1 MQKLELR
8 SNETLP
14 CFIMPKYLGYKDT
27 NSSWSYNN
35 KIIINQENEG
45 HYGIKKEMLEDFIE
59 NEFDVAAEQALFDC
73 SLPRIEHHQYAFQ
86 TVMPLRE
93 LYISVPLIQHAFS
106 TSNTVNDAL
115 QTIFDQVND
124 HSEKIWNIKMST
136 KSSDKNAITFT
147 DANLMP
153 PGTILS
159 DKEDKK
165 PVKGLIFDVFTDTSI
180 VSNCDLKYSTPKGGL
195 SNIIAISNTLNP
207 QEYSTQELGALNNLL
222 LLNKPKV
229 KGGPDNQKFVSVRSL
244 PIQGEVN
251 EVISQPAINLKIDS
265 VISQIKKSFTDADFN
280 RRSQYDNTVDGEN
293 QNSTVS
299 YYMDYQKSLDQRL
312 NKVDSVVDK
321 KGDFNPDDWETI
333 GSFRQEKLDDARLR
347 LFVTSGENTI
357 SPILP
362 VELDLSVYGNRYLEI
377 GDLYGLS
384 YLPEHYKERTD
395 FQIVGIQ
402 DNITPEGWTTS
413 YTSILRVKPG
423 KKQIVSLR
431 SEDDKI
437 GAGKKKRI
445 DKNMYPEKFD
455 QSNQK
460 FSQSDNLQ
468 LFNERYVPKIDE
480 SKLILLSKER
490 EFGSTATGINPAD
503 PEKTYRTLETKYF
516 QDSYKISFEIY
527 KYEFQPNLYPHICTG
542 IEASWKKLSKFDN
555 LAYAYAL
562 TKVVTKH
569 FMPSRPVAIEL
580 GGNKTVTD
588 YPDNYESIK
597 NDNDFIYSLSS
608 LGVTEMLFKVYF
620 DDAYTNDVLLKNVID
635 TINNFLG
642 DDDDIIR
649 THFER
654 KMLKSAYET
663 YVEDK
668 TSPPGYTNIIAA
680 KGWLSQYTDRLEAD
694 YQVRSYISDFGIRSY
709 NLNDGETKG
718 EYIYVVNRKFSE
730 NDQPF
735 QNIRIPSSMLEQANI
750 TITEFCGELGQNWA
764 ELFNQLDIVK
774 EDNDVNVADEI
785 ERETKARKERADE
798 LSKDIPITPRNTG
811 GGLNNPQY

>member
-1 MQKLELR
+1 M
-8 SNETLP
+8 
-14 CFIMPKYLGYKDT
+14 
-27 NSSWSYNN
+27 
-35 KIIINQENEG
+35 
-45 HYGIKKEMLEDFIE
+45 
-59 NEFDVAAEQALFDC
+59 
-73 SLPRIEHHQYAFQ
+73 
-86 TVMPLRE
+86 
-93 LYISVPLIQHAFS
+93 
-106 TSNTVNDAL
+106 
-115 QTIFDQVND
+115 
-124 HSEKIWNIKMST
+124 
-136 KSSDKNAITFT
+136 
-147 DANLMP
+147 
-153 PGTILS
+153 
-159 DKEDKK
+159 
-165 PVKGLIFDVFTDTSI
+165 
-180 VSNCDLKYSTPKGGL
+180 
-195 SNIIAISNTLNP
+195 
-207 QEYSTQELGALNNLL
+207 
-222 LLNKPKV
+222 LNKPKV